1 MDTGNDCRA
10 EDQSLEAI
18 KLLWMFINKHAS
30 DLNEG
35 TKLVS
40 IGYYSVYV
48 LKAINLLHVLLTC
61 DSKSAF

>member
-10 EDQSLEAI
+10 DDQSLEAI

-35 TKLVS
+35 TNIFNIDRICVPLCFTGQF
-40 IGYYSVYV
+40 IFT
-48 LKAINLLHVLLTC
+48 LI
-61 DSKSAF
+61 